1 MQQEQFWTGK
11 LAEMVELIE
20 RQERGELADATE
32 AKASWLVDLKRE
44 VEARRLAEAQAQ
56 YKRDLLITRLM
67 FELNRVRAVELLE
80 EMNRELLNGQG
91 RVEPVYT
98 SRHELCFSW
107 PTRGGLNQIRV
118 GAEYNEDT
126 DEVFLITTG
135 LEEQRHSTSEEELKQ
150 ALVKAFREPQFD
162 IHRW

>member
-20 RQERGELADATE
+20 RQERGELADADE
-32 AKASWLVDLKRE
+32 AKTSWLVDLKRE

-67 FELNRVRAVELLE
+67 FEMNRVRAVELLE
-80 EMNRELLNGQG
+80 EMNRQLLEGQG

-107 PTRGGLNQIRV
+107 PAPGGRNQIRV
-118 GAEYNEDT
+118 GAEYNEET

-135 LEEQRHSTSEEELKQ
+135 LDEQRHATTEQDLKH
-150 ALVKAFREPQFD
+150 ALIIAFRNPYFD
-162 IHRW
+162 IYRW

>member
-20 RQERGELADATE
+20 RQERGEITDAAE

-67 FELNRVRAVELLE
+67 FEMNRVKAVELLE
-80 EMNRELLNGQG
+80 EMNRELLDGQG
-91 RVEPVYT
+91 RVEPVFT

-107 PTRGGLNQIRV
+107 PAPGGRNQIRV
-118 GAEYNEDT
+118 GAEYDEET
-126 DEVFLITTG
+126 DAVFLITTG
-135 LEEQRHSTSEEELKQ
+135 LEEQRHPTTEENLKQ
-150 ALVKAFREPQFD
+150 ALITAFRNPYFD
-162 IHRW
+162 IYRW